1 MKDIQKT
8 PANVPISI
16 DCVGVRGVRLPFGVK
31 EYGSGSDGRHQR
43 TVAIVDA
50 VVNLLPDARG
60 THMSRFIAILQT
72 WAETRDAL
80 DYAALADLLR
90 EIRGRLEARSA
101 AVTFRFPFFMTKRA
115 PATGNASLSGYDCTL
130 TGNWP
135 EGLPGPVFELGVVV
149 PVMTMC
155 PYVGRF
161 VVEAESFESIH
172 AHNAFA
178 RVEGHGPRAA

>member
-1 MKDIQKT
+1 M
-8 PANVPISI
+8 
-16 DCVGVRGVRLPFGVK
+16 
-31 EYGSGSDGRHQR
+31 
-43 TVAIVDA
+43 
-50 VVNLLPDARG
+50 
-60 THMSRFIAILQT
+60 
-72 WAETRDAL
+72 
-80 DYAALADLLR
+80 
-90 EIRGRLEARSA
+90 
-101 AVTFRFPFFMTKRA
+101 TFRFPFFMTKRA

>member
-1 MKDIQKT
+1 
-8 PANVPISI
+8 
-16 DCVGVRGVRLPFGVK
+16 
-31 EYGSGSDGRHQR
+31 
-43 TVAIVDA
+43 
-50 VVNLLPDARG
+50 
-60 THMSRFIAILQT
+60 
-72 WAETRDAL
+72 
-80 DYAALADLLR
+80 
-90 EIRGRLEARSA
+90 
-101 AVTFRFPFFMTKRA
+101 MTKRA

-149 PVMTMC
+149 PVMMMC